1 MQLMLRA
8 FLALLLLTCIITG
21 VAGWYLLS
29 NEESQRQESEQERV
43 EQGFLET
50 RQELNDKLEEYKR
63 RRSMVED
70 KIVQLEELQAEATA
84 ALRASGV
91 KTAEELE
98 QNSEAKR
105 KFNSV
110 RQYAKD
116 IQKLKGDT
124 LLFDDAIGAIENGLA
139 ELDRQLIL
147 EEIGVSDDTYRQL
160 RTVVKDI
167 DSRLEKP
174 QSPLEQLET
183 QKNLDAILGGSAN
196 SGN

>member
-1 MQLMLRA
+1 MLRA

-70 KIVQLEELQAEATA
+70 KIVQLEELQAEATT

>member
-1 MQLMLRA
+1 MLRA

-50 RQELNDKLEEYKR
+50 RQELNDKMEEYKR

-110 RQYAKD
+110 RQYMED

>member
-1 MQLMLRA
+1 MLRA

-70 KIVQLEELQAEATA
+70 KIVQLEELQAEATT

-98 QNSEAKR
+98 QNSDAKR

-196 SGN
+196 PGN

>member
-1 MQLMLRA
+1 MLRA

-70 KIVQLEELQAEATA
+70 KIVQLEELQAEATT

-98 QNSEAKR
+98 QNSDAKR

>member
-1 MQLMLRA
+1 MLRA

-98 QNSEAKR
+98 QNSDAKR

>member
-1 MQLMLRA
+1 MLRA